1 MTPFGSTGVWSVGLG
16 QIGTQSLISSAGQ
29 TIPSVVANSV
39 IANLPQLI
47 LSVLYFACNGLV
59 TTMALAHEWS
69 QYAVQRKGLRVSA
82 QPRGAQRST
91 YFLSLP
97 YRNAIPFIILSTL
110 MHWLMSES
118 LFLVM
123 IEAYTVDLERDPTN
137 DMTTCV

>member
-1 MTPFGSTGVWSVGLG
+1 
-16 QIGTQSLISSAGQ
+16 
-29 TIPSVVANSV
+29 
-39 IANLPQLI
+39 
-47 LSVLYFACNGLV
+47 
-59 TTMALAHEWS
+59 MALAHEWS